1 MGNPKKLSLP
11 PKDPFGTGDIVVT
24 EITGESSGVVIRGH
38 FEVPKWARLEPEQ
51 ASFLET
57 FLRCRGV
64 IASME
69 KELGLSYPTVRA
81 RLDALLT
88 ELNLDPIKEERAK
101 KRVQNPNH
109 QEVLDRLAKGEIS
122 ADEAKRLMRGEAT
135 ATS

>member
-1 MGNPKKLSLP
+1 MANPKKLSLP
-11 PKDPFGTGDIVVT
+11 PKDPFGTGDIVIT
-24 EITGESSGVVIRGH
+24 EITGETSGVVVRGH

-81 RLDALLT
+81 RLDSLLAA
-88 ELNLDPIKEERAK
+88 LNLEPVKEEK
-101 KRVQNPNH
+101 QKRVAQSTNH
-109 QEVLDRLAKGEIS
+109 QDVLDRLARGEID
-122 ADEAKRLMRGEAT
+122 AAEAKRLMRGEA
-135 ATS
+135 AVN

>member
-1 MGNPKKLSLP
+1 MANPKKLTLP

-24 EITGESSGVVIRGH
+24 EITGESSGVVVRGQ
-38 FEVPKWARLEPEQ
+38 FEIPKWARLEPEQ

-81 RLDALLT
+81 RLDSLLAT
-88 ELNLDPIKEERAK
+88 LNLEPVKEEK
-101 KRVQNPNH
+101 QKRVAQSTNH
-109 QEVLDRLAKGEIS
+109 QDVLDRLARGEID
-122 ADEAKRLMRGEAT
+122 AAEAKRLMRGEA
-135 ATS
+135 AVN